1 MKFDDELEE
10 IMLVFLIVTFDEV
23 TVEFDYHTPMLAK
36 MKSMRNILD

>member
-10 IMLVFLIVTFDEV
+10 IMLVFLIVTFDELMV
-23 TVEFDYHTPMLAK
+23 KFDYHNHMFDE